1 MQCGFVLSFLGV
13 FLSAY
18 LIAGQTGKGE
28 RGKGSQLQENA
39 KRAVINSFTVP
50 FLLVP
55 LSSGVS
61 EILNLCRVIES
72 CFYDRKG
79 KGRSGRGGDS
89 CER

>member
-1 MQCGFVLSFLGV
+1 MRILSP
-13 FLSAY
+13 AKP
-18 LIAGQTGKGE
+18 GKE

-55 LSSGVS
+55 LSSGES

-79 KGRSGRGGDS
+79 KGRSGREGAIPARGR
-89 CER
+89 CVIQL

>member
-18 LIAGQTGKGE
+18 LIASQTGKGDRE
-28 RGKGSQLQENA
+28 GEPASR
-39 KRAVINSFTVP
+39 KREESGDKLLHCPISFSP
-50 FLLVP
+50 F
-55 LSSGVS
+55 SSGVS

-79 KGRSGRGGDS
+79 KGRSGRQGGNS

>member
-1 MQCGFVLSFLGV
+1 MRILSP
-13 FLSAY
+13 AKP
-18 LIAGQTGKGE
+18 GKE

-79 KGRSGRGGDS
+79 KGRSGSGAILARG
-89 CER
+89 R